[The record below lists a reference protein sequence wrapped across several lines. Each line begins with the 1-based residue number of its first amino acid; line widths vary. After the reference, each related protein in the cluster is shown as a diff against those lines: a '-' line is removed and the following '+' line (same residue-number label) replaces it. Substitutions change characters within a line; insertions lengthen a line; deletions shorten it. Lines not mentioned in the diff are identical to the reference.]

1 MQKHIPKYEYSFNA
15 KLQTSFE
22 PKTTV
27 GFSVDSLKKIERIQ
41 IKDLGRSK
49 YKLHI
54 ILFNEIL
61 NVTTPLYLREY
72 LKYLF
77 CHIKYW

>member
-1 MQKHIPKYEYSFNA
+1 MHAKTHTKYECSFNA
-15 KLQTSFE
+15 NLQTSFE
-22 PKTTV
+22 LRVTV
-27 GFSVDSLKKIERIQ
+27 GFQMDSLKKFERAQ

-54 ILFNEIL
+54 LLFNETL
-61 NVTTPLYLREY
+61 NVTTPLY